1 MELGLR
7 RGTVS
12 VEAHNREWETI
23 AAKTIDELRSILQE
37 VLIDAQHIGSTSIR
51 GICAK
56 PIIDIVIGVSD
67 FDKLLPMN
75 SILDQNGFFFRGQDH
90 PEQYL
95 YVCGKDDV
103 VTHHIHATIYNS
115 GTWNDYVN
123 MRDYLNCHK
132 EDAENYSKLKESLAE
147 QYAEDR
153 GTYTAMKGEM
163 IGEILTKAQN
173 WRKSRDEIT
182 AAAPEEEAE
191 VPAPS
196 AAILIPIV
204 RDRDEP
210 ALLLEVRSMNV
221 WQPGEVCFPGGH
233 IEAGES
239 SIDTALR
246 ETCEE
251 LGIRPSSVNILQQ
264 MEPERHIEK
273 MLVWPVVGEIDP
285 FDPDGLRLRQ
295 EEVSEVFT
303 LPFSWLLSH
312 EPAVYDISD
321 PESGEL
327 PVILRQYLKNYTRK
341 SKGATTYY
349 WAYEGYGIWGLT
361 ARLLVRF
368 KKMLLADRSFAG
380 KKNEGL

>member
-1 MELGLR
+1 
-7 RGTVS
+7 
-12 VEAHNREWETI
+12 
-23 AAKTIDELRSILQE
+23 
-37 VLIDAQHIGSTSIR
+37 
-51 GICAK
+51 
-56 PIIDIVIGVSD
+56 
-67 FDKLLPMN
+67 MN

-303 LPFSWLLSH
+303 LPFSWILSH
-312 EPAVYDISD
+312 HPAFYDISD

-368 KKMLLADRSFAG
+368 KRMLLADRSFAG